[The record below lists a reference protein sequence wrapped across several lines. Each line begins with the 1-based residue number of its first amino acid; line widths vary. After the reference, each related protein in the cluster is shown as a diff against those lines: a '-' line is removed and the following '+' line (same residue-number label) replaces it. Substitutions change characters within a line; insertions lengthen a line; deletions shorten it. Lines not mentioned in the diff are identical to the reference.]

1 MVLNRRRAVALENL
15 YKQSKVVGGV
25 YFGLGQE
32 ACSCASAYALG
43 PDDWF
48 APMIRNQGAQLV
60 RGFHARDIMMQYMAR
75 AGSPTKVNF
84 FFTHTAATEKRH
96 MVSPISML
104 GDLLPVMA

>member
-1 MVLNRRRAVALENL
+1 MTKAPAGLEIYRLMVMNRRMEVALENL

-32 ACSCASAYALG
+32 ACSCASAYGLG

-60 RGFHARDIMMQYMAR
+60 PASM
-75 AGSPTKVNF
+75 P
-84 FFTHTAATEKRH
+84 ATSDAIHGEGRLAHPRQRRH
-96 MVSPISML
+96 L
-104 GDLLPVMA
+104 ALWRH